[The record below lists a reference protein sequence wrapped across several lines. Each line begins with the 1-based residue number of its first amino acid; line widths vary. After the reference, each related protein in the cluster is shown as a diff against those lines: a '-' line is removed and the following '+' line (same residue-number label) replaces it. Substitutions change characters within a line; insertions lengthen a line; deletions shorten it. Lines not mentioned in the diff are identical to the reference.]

1 MRRILMKTIFAQGL
15 VAALFFCF
23 IPVVAAEP
31 TTTYTVS
38 AQATEPDGLKMYFK
52 IYRDGARE
60 RIEVSFAGTG
70 ASTTLIDFW
79 AHKVYWIGSP
89 GQATCSEGR
98 YLSARAPIVYDP
110 ITART
115 ESLPKTNRKFVR
127 AEVVNGIPTR
137 LEEIAPVKRS
147 DKPLRVWLADP
158 GDFVVKLEGKSAGGK
173 SMIVYEVTQWSA
185 DKPAAES
192 LLPPANCVMTNSEMG
207 DSGEISSHAEGKVEQ
222 VEVSGTKKFGDK

>member
-1 MRRILMKTIFAQGL
+1 MKTKFTQGL
-15 VAALFFCF
+15 AAALFLCF
-23 IPVVAAEP
+23 IPAVAAEP

-38 AQATEPDGLKMYFK
+38 AQSTEPDGLKMYFK

-70 ASTTLIDFW
+70 ASPTLFDFW
-79 AHKVYWIGSP
+79 AHKVYWLGLP
-89 GQATCSEGR
+89 GQGTCSAGR
-98 YLSARAPIVYDP
+98 YLSARAPLVYDP

-127 AEVVNGIPTR
+127 SEVVNGIPTR
-137 LEEIAPVKRS
+137 LEEMAPVKRS

-158 GDFVVKLEGKSAGGK
+158 GDFVVKLEGKSKYGK
-173 SMIVYEVTQWSA
+173 PMIVYEVPQWST
-185 DKPAAES
+185 DKPAPES
-192 LLPPANCVMTNSEMG
+192 LLPPANCVMTDSEMS